1 MYSRTRV
8 WMARQLA
15 AMQSG
20 MIAVVRMTSGSEMP
34 STPMW

>member
-1 MYSRTRV
+1 MYSRTRTL
-8 WMARQLA
+8 MARQLA